1 MIRESPGRLRNKL
14 EETCNVLPLV
24 QRFGFGEHCRPGEVS
39 KPENSESARSVMFHT
54 APIEVFFIPSR
65 PARAPAEYGR
75 MLLTGCSGP
84 FDRLRVSDP
93 GFTSLPR
100 CAWKAA

>member
-1 MIRESPGRLRNKL
+1 
-14 EETCNVLPLV
+14 
-24 QRFGFGEHCRPGEVS
+24 
-39 KPENSESARSVMFHT
+39 MFHT

-93 GFTSLPR
+93 GLKACLAALGKPLSRSRLGMVPKLHGLR
-100 CAWKAA
+100 CAACGSTGTDTEGGQDAVTWQ